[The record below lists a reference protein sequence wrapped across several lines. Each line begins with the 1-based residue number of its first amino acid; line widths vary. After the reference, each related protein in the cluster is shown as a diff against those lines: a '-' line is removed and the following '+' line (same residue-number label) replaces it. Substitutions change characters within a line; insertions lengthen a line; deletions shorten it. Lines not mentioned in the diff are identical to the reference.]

1 MSNAIDFDT
10 MEITNDMMFGS
21 VFRNEADC
29 KELLERILGF
39 PISELTIVEAQK
51 TMKAT
56 LLGKGIRLDV
66 YVKDMEGN
74 AYDIEMQMT
83 KKQ

>member
-1 MSNAIDFDT
+1 M
-10 MEITNDMMFGS
+10 
-21 VFRNEADC
+21 
-29 KELLERILGF
+29 
-39 PISELTIVEAQK
+39 TIVEAQK

-74 AYDIEMQMT
+74 AYDIEKQMT